1 MGGKRGNPGRRSRRV
16 AESAKRVAREKLPP
30 RAVAA
35 LKTVRDLP
43 GHARALRRSTARAQR
58 ESARQ
63 EVERLAS
70 RPLISLVMPTYKTE
84 DRYLREVIDSVLA
97 QAYPDWELCVVDD
110 GSGDQRLLRTLEA
123 YAAADTRI
131 KVEAAERNEG
141 ISAATNRGLARCAG
155 EFVGFL
161 DHDDALTPDA
171 LLRVAQTLAADPGLD
186 VVYSDSDKLT
196 PRGVR
201 QDPFLKPDW
210 SPVYALG
217 AMYIGHLL
225 VVRREVAIAAGGFD
239 SAFDKIQDFEFMLRV
254 SERTDR
260 IAHIPQVLY
269 HWRAI
274 PGSIAAGAEEK
285 SGVPELQARAVSE
298 HLRRRGVGLVAEPHP
313 TIPHRAV
320 LNRAEANGGAPPA
333 SVVVAA
339 ERGGRA
345 LARLLD
351 SLRAAGASAPA
362 EVIVVAGPRAQRSG
376 LPEEGVTVV
385 EFEGGAFNRA
395 RANNLGARRA
405 GAELLVFLAEEC
417 ELVEP
422 DWLERLAI
430 PLELPGVGAA
440 GPLLVR
446 PDGRVEEAG
455 VAIGLN
461 EMANPLSPGI
471 PADSDGYYGSLP
483 CAHEVAAVSSSCL
496 LVRRADFEAVGGFN
510 EFYAG
515 QFDDFDLCQRLAAR
529 GLSTVYAAR
538 PRVLSHRT
546 PAARRGAVDIVDRAL
561 FVDCWY
567 DRIMRGDPYFN
578 PGFSRRQ
585 GDYSPAGW
593 RERVYRAT
601 APLGRR

>member
-1 MGGKRGNPGRRSRRV
+1 MAGKRADRERRSWRIG
-16 AESAKRVAREKLPP
+16 ESAKRVAREKLPP
-30 RAVAA
+30 RAVTA

-43 GHARALRRSTARAQR
+43 GHVRALRQSTGRARH
-58 ESARQ
+58 ESAKQ
-63 EVERLAS
+63 EVERLAI
-70 RPLISLVMPTYKTE
+70 RPLISLVMPTYRTE
-84 DRYLREVIDSVLA
+84 GRYLRAAIDSVLA
-97 QAYPDWELCVVDD
+97 QHYPDWELCVVDD
-110 GSGDQRLLRTLEA
+110 GSGDPALIRTLEA
-123 YAAADTRI
+123 YATTDPRI
-131 KVEAAERNEG
+131 RIEVAERNEG
-141 ISAATNRGLARCAG
+141 ISAATNRGLALCTG

-171 LLRVAQTLAADPGLD
+171 LLRVVQALVADPELD

-225 VVRREVAIAAGGFD
+225 IVRREVALAAGGFD

-269 HWRAI
+269 HWRSI

-285 SGVPELQARAVSE
+285 SGVPELQARAVNE
-298 HLRRRGVGLVAEPHP
+298 HLRRRGIDLLAEPHP

-320 LNRAEANGGAPPA
+320 LNRAGADSGPRRT
-333 SVVVAA
+333 SVVIAA
-339 ERGGRA
+339 ERGGRD

-351 SLRAAGASAPA
+351 SLPTEGAT
-362 EVIVVAGPRAQRSG
+362 EVIVVTGPKAQRNGS
-376 LPEEGVTVV
+376 PAPGVSVV
-385 EFEGGAFNRA
+385 ELDAAVFNRA
-395 RANNLGARRA
+395 RANNLGAA
-405 GAELLVFLAEEC
+405 QASGELLVFVAEDC
-417 ELVEP
+417 EIVEA
-422 DWLERLAI
+422 DWLERLAV
-430 PLELPGVGAA
+430 PLEIPGVGAV

-455 VAIGLN
+455 FAIGLHD
-461 EMANPLSPGI
+461 MANPLSQGAPDD
-471 PADSDGYYGSLP
+471 ADGYYGSLP
-483 CAHEVAAVSSSCL
+483 CAHEVSAVSSSCL
-496 LVRRADFEAVGGFN
+496 LVPRADFEAVGGFN
-510 EFYAG
+510 DFYAG
-515 QFDDFDLCQRLAAR
+515 QFDDFDLCERLAAR

-538 PRVLSHRT
+538 PKVLTHRT
-546 PAARRGAVDIVDRAL
+546 PAASRAAVDIVDRAL
-561 FVDCWY
+561 FVDFWY
-567 DRIMRGDPYFN
+567 DQIMRGDPYFN
-578 PGFSRRQ
+578 PGFSRQR

-593 RERVYRAT
+593 RERIYRAT